1 MPGVP
6 EARPILGIDRP
17 LEVLPAVL
25 ARDPLDGLGLLLDAR
40 RGAVELEEQR
50 RPLLQPRL
58 AVSVDRG
65 DGQRVEQLGR
75 AIGTLRWIVR
85 MTVLTAP
92 ATSGKGQTAA
102 DTASGRG

>member
-17 LEVLPAVL
+17 LEDVPTVLS
-25 ARDPLDGLGLLLDAR
+25 RDFLDGLGLLLNAR
-40 RGAVELEEQR
+40 RGAMELEEQR
-50 RPLLQPRL
+50 RLLLQLRL
-58 AVSVDRG
+58 AIPIDRG
-65 DGQRVEQLGR
+65 DGQRVEQLG
-75 AIGTLRWIVR
+75 AIGTPRWIVR

-92 ATSGKGQTAA
+92 ATSGKEQTAA